1 MNYTN
6 FMTELFKKVKRLI
19 PWRTKADIQ
28 EQDFCIKQK
37 MRNYAT
43 ACEYADFSIKVE
55 SFIEGE

>member
-1 MNYTN
+1 
-6 FMTELFKKVKRLI
+6 MTELFKKVKRLI

-43 ACEYADFSIKVE
+43 VCEYADFSIKVE
-55 SFIEGE
+55 SFIKGE